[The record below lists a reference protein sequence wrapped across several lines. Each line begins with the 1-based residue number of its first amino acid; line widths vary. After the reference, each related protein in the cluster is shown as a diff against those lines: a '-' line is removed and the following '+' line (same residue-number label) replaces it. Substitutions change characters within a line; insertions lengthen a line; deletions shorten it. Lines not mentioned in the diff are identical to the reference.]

1 MLHFSVSIKSL
12 MRLVRYEVTG
22 LLGDLQAVLKRIIK
36 GLVRG
41 GRI

>member
-1 MLHFSVSIKSL
+1 MK
-12 MRLVRYEVTG
+12 TG
-22 LLGDLQAVLKRIIK
+22 LLGDLQAVLKRIMK